1 MDSIKFLVNDPKR
14 KQEAYQAMSLMY
26 KHCDSE
32 EKKEEFYRHFK
43 SINADSSSDAS
54 FSDALCNP

>member
-54 FSDALCNP
+54 FSDAPCNP